1 MVKAVCLVDVHQWYN
16 HKEAKGSNL
25 ADGKK
30 EIFFI
35 SLYIGIVMMSFS
47 VMAHTEMVWIGS
59 DEDVKLLKRVKQ
71 CGLLMQM

>member
-1 MVKAVCLVDVHQWYN
+1 MCWYN
-16 HKEAKGSNL
+16 YKKVKGSNL

-35 SLYIGIVMMSFS
+35 SLYIGIVMMPFS
-47 VMAHTEMVWIGS
+47 VMTYTEMVCIGS